1 MTPAQTKILEW
12 RTNPLQFVREVLF
25 IEPDAWQADALQ
37 TLAGSEM
44 KPRRRLVM
52 KSCTGAGK
60 SSLLAWVGW
69 HRLLCFA
76 DKGEHPKGAAISGEG
91 SDNLRDN
98 LFAEL
103 SKWRERSPLLKAAF
117 TWTAE
122 RIYATDFKETWFLSA
137 RSYAKDADSDAI
149 GRSLSG
155 LHSKYPFILFDE
167 IGDAPIQLGQK
178 AEQIFTGG
186 VKDGLIACA
195 GNPTSTTGLLYS
207 ICIKERANW
216 DVITITADPE
226 DPKRTP
232 RVDIEHAR
240 QQIKL
245 HGRNNPWVQS
255 TILGEF
261 PETGFN
267 SLLSVKEVE
276 DAMSLHLT
284 EDKYIYSQKRLGVDC
299 ARFGSDATIIFP
311 RQGLAAFQP
320 VVMRNARSNEI
331 AARVAIAKN
340 KWGSEVEFVDST
352 GGWGSGVVD
361 SLLQAG
367 HSPIE
372 VNFSASSPD
381 ERYFNLRS
389 YLWFM
394 MAEWVKRG
402 GALPYI
408 PELLRELTT
417 PTYTFQSG
425 KFRLEEKDQIKRRL
439 GFSPDYA
446 DALCTSFFFPDQPG
460 KNPHDPMSYLEAAMG
475 QHSVE
480 FDPFR
485 D

>member
-1 MTPAQTKILEW
+1 MKASDRIRAW
-12 RTNPLQFVREVLF
+12 REQPVSFVREVF
-25 IEPDAWQADALQ
+25 QIEPDAWQADALQ
-37 TLAGSEM
+37 TLSGSEM

-76 DKGEHPKGAAISGEG
+76 EKGEHPKGAAISGEG
-91 SDNLRDN
+91 ANNLRDN

-137 RSYAKDADSDAI
+137 RSYAKDADSDSI

-195 GNPTSTTGLLYS
+195 GNPTSTTGLLYNL
-207 ICIKERANW
+207 CTLERSRW
-216 DVITITADPE
+216 DMITITSDPD

-240 QQIKL
+240 QQIAMY
-245 HGRNNPWVQS
+245 GRSNPWVRA

-261 PETGFN
+261 PDTGFN
-267 SLLSVKEVE
+267 SLLSVQEVE
-276 DAMSLHLT
+276 TAMNRHLT
-284 EDKYIYSQKRLGVDC
+284 IDQYEFAQKRIGVDV
-299 ARFGSDATIIFP
+299 ARQGLDSTVLFP
-311 RQGLAAFQP
+311 RQGLVAYKP
-320 VVMRNARSNEI
+320 VVLRNASATDV
-331 AARVAIAKN
+331 AARIAESKA
-340 KWGSEVEFVDST
+340 KWGSELELVDGT
-352 GGWGSGVVD
+352 GGYGAGVVD
-361 SLLQAG
+361 VLRQAG

-372 VNFSASSPD
+372 VQFAGSPTD
-381 ERYFNLRS
+381 PRYFNKRS
-389 YLWFM
+389 EIHFKL
-394 MAEWVKRG
+394 AEWVKRG
-402 GALPYI
+402 GKLPKD
-408 PELLRELTT
+408 PELVRELTT
-417 PTYTFQSG
+417 PTYSFQGG
-425 KFRLEEKDQIKRRL
+425 KFRLEEKEQIKKRL
-439 GFSPDYA
+439 GFSVDKA
-446 DALCTSFFFPDQPG
+446 DALACTFAMPELPTKLG
-460 KNPHDPMSYLEAAMG
+460 KHGETIAWMDKSNVCEM
-475 QHSVE
+475 E
-480 FDPFR
+480 FDPFK
-485 D
+485 